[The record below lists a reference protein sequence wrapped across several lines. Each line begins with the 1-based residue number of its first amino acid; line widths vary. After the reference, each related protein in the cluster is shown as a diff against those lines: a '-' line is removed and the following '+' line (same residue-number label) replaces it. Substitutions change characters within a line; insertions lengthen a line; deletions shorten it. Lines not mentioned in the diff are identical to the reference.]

1 MNAKRKAPIA
11 IDSIPELQDEK
22 RPKGTKAGV
31 ESPDEDESNDFS
43 EGERKSSTKT
53 FNDTSVNNDQSIN
66 NLSRKK
72 NACFLL
78 SKFSERFLSF
88 FSFFS
93 RNFKFSLPGKGR
105 LRFFRSLGNERMVS
119 RIETRP

>member
-22 RPKGTKAGV
+22 RLKGTKAEV
-31 ESPDEDESNDFS
+31 ASPDEDESNDFS

-72 NACFLL
+72 IKVFFLIEIFGAIFVVFFVFFE
-78 SKFSERFLSF
+78 KF
-88 FSFFS
+88 
-93 RNFKFSLPGKGR
+93 
-105 LRFFRSLGNERMVS
+105 
-119 RIETRP
+119 